1 MMHSRNYIFILCCL
15 IGGAL
20 QAQDSLVIDRV
31 VARVG
36 GEIILLSDVEEQFS
50 YIKDNTPDIDEN
62 TRCEILESTIAQ
74 KMIIHHAKVDSI
86 EVGDA
91 EVDAQL
97 DYRFDNILAQ
107 MNGDEEFFQS
117 YYGATIV
124 EMKEKFRDD
133 QKQQIL
139 MERMQQSL
147 IARIDITPKEVQA
160 FYKSIPVDS
169 LPYLKSEVEIS
180 ELVIEPKVNEEE
192 RQIALDKITDI
203 KKQITEDGKPFEEM
217 AKRFSMDGSAAN
229 GGDLG
234 FAKRGNYVADFEA
247 AAYSLKKG
255 ELSDIVESEF
265 GFHIIELIERRG
277 NRIHVRHILI
287 KPTITDDDLEL
298 AENKLKGIIAEIEMD
313 SITFK
318 EAVRKFSMEVAPS
331 YSNGGRMKNPKSG
344 NTFFE
349 TSDLTPDIFFAIDTL
364 TLHGITDPIEYT
376 TPSGETL
383 YRVIK
388 LDTRTS
394 PHRASL
400 ETDYDRI
407 KQIAK
412 NSKKNEYMADWID
425 KKYQKTYIEVEGIYS
440 SCPNLAKWGKKWATT
455 TP

>member
-1 MMHSRNYIFILCCL
+1 MMQSRNYILLLLCVVCT
-15 IGGAL
+15 IA
-20 QAQDSLVIDRV
+20 QAQDRKVIDRV

-36 GEIILLSDVEEQFS
+36 GEIILLSDVEEQYA
-50 YIKDNTPDIDEN
+50 YIKDQSVEVNEN

-74 KMIIHHAKVDSI
+74 KMIIHHAKVDSV
-86 EVGDA
+86 EVSDA
-91 EVDAQL
+91 EVDGQL

-117 YYGATIV
+117 YYGATV
-124 EMKEKFRDD
+124 GEMKEKFRDD

-139 MERMQQSL
+139 MERMQQTL
-147 IARIDITPKEVQA
+147 IAKIDITPKEVLE
-160 FYKSIPVDS
+160 FYKEIPYDS
-169 LPYLKSEVEIS
+169 LPYLNSEVEIS
-180 ELVIEPKVNEEE
+180 EIVIEPKVNEEQ

-203 KKQITEDGKPFEEM
+203 RKQIVEDDQPFEEM

-247 AAYSLKKG
+247 AAYGLKKG
-255 ELSDIVESEF
+255 ELSEVVESEF

-287 KPTITDDDLEL
+287 KPEITDEDLDL
-298 AENKLKGIIAEIEMD
+298 AKEKLEGIIAEIAVD

-318 EAVRKFSMEVAPS
+318 EAVRKFSLEASTS
-331 YSNGGRMKNPKSG
+331 YTNGGRMKNPKTG

-349 TSDLTPDIFFAIDTL
+349 TSDLPPDVYFAIDTL
-364 TLHGITDPIEYT
+364 NVDHITAPIEYD

-383 YRVIK
+383 YRAIK

-412 NSKKNEYMADWID
+412 NGKKNEYMADWID
-425 KKYQKTYIEVEGIYS
+425 KKYQKTYIEVEGIYDT
-440 SCPNLAKWGKKWATT
+440 CPNLAKWGKKWATQ
-455 TP
+455 P